1 MYRVICEEL
10 FDWEAGSF
18 PVSGPLP
25 YEEAVALRD
34 AEQEGVDPQFEKF
47 HVVQITEPRAPEAEP
62 PPRPRKKPRWTKKD
76 ASTDA

>member
-1 MYRVICEEL
+1 MICEDL

-34 AEQEGVDPQFEKF
+34 AEQEGVDPRFERF
-47 HVVQITEPRAPEAEP
+47 QVVQITEPREPEP
-62 PPRPRKKPRWTKKD
+62 LDPLGSQGHKKRKRPRRGT
-76 ASTDA
+76 